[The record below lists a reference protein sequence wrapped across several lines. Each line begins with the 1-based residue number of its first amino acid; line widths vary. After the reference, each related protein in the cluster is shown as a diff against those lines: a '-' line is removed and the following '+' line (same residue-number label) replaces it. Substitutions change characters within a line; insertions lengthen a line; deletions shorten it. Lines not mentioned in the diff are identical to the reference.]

1 MVAHEKKSF
10 LYIPKTISF
19 SEKYLFFLEKTMIFN
34 FASQNEMNQ
43 LIHENKCLQKKV
55 NDLEDRNN
63 HLKSEI
69 KQLEA
74 NQYILSEIVC
84 SDRDIMTRQISGNGL
99 KLKFATSLLKKDQA
113 FVSQAVK
120 NNPHSFQYA
129 SPELKNDPMFVK
141 QLLKEI
147 NWHESLFQHLGENLK
162 KNKQFMMDLVEKNG
176 FILKY
181 LDPDMIDRKMVIKA
195 LQNNKK
201 CFLFIPPSFLEDEN
215 FVFENLIMTMK
226 EKFPLKLLPESL
238 MHKIPFL
245 KRVVSLNGMY
255 LKYLPN
261 TLQDNEDLVIPAIQQ
276 NYHCLEFVSKRLKSD
291 SDFMAFVIVHEKNK
305 HRQKDF
311 FQYVDPELTND
322 RHFMEKVCLQNP
334 ELRVFASPT
343 IQNSDGF
350 KRLLYS
356 IQDIGKRKAVFPMD
370 SDESP
375 PEKKKNNINK

>member
-1 MVAHEKKSF
+1 
-10 LYIPKTISF
+10 
-19 SEKYLFFLEKTMIFN
+19 
-34 FASQNEMNQ
+34 
-43 LIHENKCLQKKV
+43 NKCLQKKV

-162 KNKQFMMDLVEKNG
+162 KNKQFIMDLVEKNG

-215 FVFENLIMTMK
+215 FV
-226 EKFPLKLLPESL
+226 
-238 MHKIPFL
+238 
-245 KRVVSLNGMY
+245 
-255 LKYLPN
+255 
-261 TLQDNEDLVIPAIQQ
+261 
-276 NYHCLEFVSKRLKSD
+276 
-291 SDFMAFVIVHEKNK
+291 
-305 HRQKDF
+305 
-311 FQYVDPELTND
+311 
-322 RHFMEKVCLQNP
+322 
-334 ELRVFASPT
+334 
-343 IQNSDGF
+343 
-350 KRLLYS
+350 
-356 IQDIGKRKAVFPMD
+356 
-370 SDESP
+370 
-375 PEKKKNNINK
+375 